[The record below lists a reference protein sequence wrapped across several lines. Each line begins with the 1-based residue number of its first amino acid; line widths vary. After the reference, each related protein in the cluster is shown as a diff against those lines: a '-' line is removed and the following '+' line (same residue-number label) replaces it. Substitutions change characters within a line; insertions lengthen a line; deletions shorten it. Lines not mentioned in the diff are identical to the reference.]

1 MKNKK
6 SRNTQGMRQWKKFK
20 RNKMAVIALI
30 LLGIL
35 IFASAFAPLLTS
47 YDPEA
52 ISLTERTLA
61 PSKTHLLGTDKV
73 GRDVFT
79 RLLYGGRISILIGL
93 TGALG
98 GAIIGAALGCLGG
111 YFGGLLD
118 RFLLRLSELF
128 TTFPQTILVLILVA
142 FMGQGVWNLFIVF
155 WCTGWMGTYRMTRAK
170 ILSLREETY
179 VLACQAFGISNRSIM
194 FRHILPN
201 AAGPVI
207 VNITLSTAGYV
218 LQESALSFLG
228 LGVPSST
235 PTCGNIFNAAK
246 ALDVVQAY
254 PWLWLAPGIA
264 ISLFVLSVNI
274 IGDGLRDALDPN
286 Q

>member
-6 SRNTQGMRQWKKFK
+6 SRNTQGMRQWKKFR

-30 LLGIL
+30 VLGIL

-98 GAIIGAALGCLGG
+98 SAIIGAALGCLGG

-235 PTCGNIFNAAK
+235 PTWGNIFNAAK

>member
-30 LLGIL
+30 VLGIL

-155 WCTGWMGTYRMTRAK
+155 WCTGWMGPYRLTRAT

-235 PTCGNIFNAAK
+235 PTWGNIFNAAK

>member
-155 WCTGWMGTYRMTRAK
+155 WCTGWMGTYRMTRREDPQSARGD
-170 ILSLREETY
+170 LCAGLPGLRHLQSFDHVPPHSAECSGTGHREHH
-179 VLACQAFGISNRSIM
+179 AFNGW
-194 FRHILPN
+194 LC
-201 AAGPVI
+201 AAGKC
-207 VNITLSTAGYV
+207 TELSGAWRSVKYTD
-218 LQESALSFLG
+218 LG
-228 LGVPSST
+228 QY
-235 PTCGNIFNAAK
+235 F
-246 ALDVVQAY
+246 
-254 PWLWLAPGIA
+254 
-264 ISLFVLSVNI
+264 
-274 IGDGLRDALDPN
+274 
-286 Q
+286 